1 MIIIKMFRRLIRPQ
15 IIKRFCH
22 TQSKTVI
29 NENKKS
35 NEELIITE
43 LSDINNMLLRI
54 ESETKVTHFLLFWI
68 GMVIS
73 FKK

>member
-1 MIIIKMFRRLIRPQ
+1 MFKRLIRPQ

-22 TQSKTVI
+22 THSKTVFK
-29 NENKKS
+29 ENKKS
-35 NEELIITE
+35 TDELIIQE
-43 LSDINNMLLRI
+43 LSDINEMLLRI

-68 GMVIS
+68 GVVIS